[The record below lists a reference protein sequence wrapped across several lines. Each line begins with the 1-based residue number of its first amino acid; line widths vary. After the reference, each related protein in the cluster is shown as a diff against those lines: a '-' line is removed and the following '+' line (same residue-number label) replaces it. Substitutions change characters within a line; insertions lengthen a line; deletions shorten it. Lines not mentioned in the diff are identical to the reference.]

1 MAGFNPLPSQG
12 FLMISGLVIHFST
25 YPSAVGELAQSPIT
39 LPAQDTGHLA
49 QGRTMQSSTY
59 GP

>member
-1 MAGFNPLPSQG
+1 MPSQG

-25 YPSAVGELAQSPIT
+25 YPSAVGELAQSPIA

-49 QGRTMQSSTY
+49 QGQTMQSSTY